1 LRCRNRNGS
10 EVAMAY
16 RDYLLRTIRY
26 QQDFSF
32 CKDNIESLLSAQDV

>member
-1 LRCRNRNGS
+1 MQEPEWS
-10 EVAMAY
+10 EVEMAY

-32 CKDNIESLLSAQDV
+32 RKDNIQSA